1 MADPTPKPFGA
12 YVRHLRD
19 ARGLTQERLAE
30 RCDLA
35 TDTIRRLEH
44 GTFSPSLR
52 TLRKLAKGFERSVA
66 QLFHGFEHDG
76 EA

>member
-1 MADPTPKPFGA
+1 MAEPTPKPFGA
-12 YVRHLRD
+12 YVRRLRE
-19 ARGLTQERLAE
+19 ARGLTQEKLAE

-52 TLRKLAKGFERSVA
+52 TLRKLAKGFEQSVA
-66 QLFHGFEHDG
+66 QLFDGFEHEG
-76 EA
+76 KA